1 MWDPESHYQDDF
13 TPGDNQDHAATTS
26 SSAGGGNGQ
35 MVIDGTHIG
44 AVNGVMGSNA
54 ASLGGEVH
62 QAQFNPSGVRV
73 KASDWERYAEGLSLR
88 QEEALAE
95 VKRLVSDAVV
105 VGEDAHDSSGEKYS
119 SISHQDGKEKR
130 EEERGEDGGSARSGV
145 DAVLQTRSEFY
156 KWFSELEL
164 TRASEA
170 EAKYKGHAEALEKHI
185 DVCNDMLR
193 TIDEVLDIFAGLRAT
208 QQTISDRTD
217 ALKEECDMLVSE
229 REKLS
234 HISDMVHQRLEHFN
248 RLETLSSLFHGPVNA
263 ESSPREILEGLE
275 GLDMSLQFTAKHPE
289 FLESGKYNA
298 KFNNLQSRAMS
309 LVKTYFQ
316 ESVAAAVTESKN
328 TTKMVRGEEQD
339 EKKEP
344 DVDNTEM
351 TLQNV
356 KFRAVLEPKLKE
368 LMGGISKHAQS
379 SPQIESLLKDCTS
392 MYCKAR
398 FQLVRYNLLTEMQ
411 KFGTSIEP
419 LDALKEGSDI
429 VSRSAEVELQ
439 LYRQIFSGVSSS
451 EAAASLSLLF
461 DSMCILLSAIVEPM
475 IYASKSNGLDGLC
488 KVNAFISSLVTN
500 KASAP
505 VFGVQSMKKLLE
517 EVEEVVVAE
526 AKSTCKKKIL
536 AAGFSEER
544 LEVLDS
550 EAQEFAKSASPPLNM
565 ESCAEMRSHVI
576 DFRPVSEVVDL
587 LNQVYPAV
595 GKEKFVELCRGI
607 LPDVLDRVHQAS
619 ESCTDSHGETIGAIF
634 NLRQLALLAE
644 CLDAFH
650 VDFSVVPTKS
660 SLAQFGH
667 RLTNQIPI
675 LSSFTSGASRKSE
688 VDVHADLTN
697 KLQVARDFCIL
708 TCSQEVINPL
718 LSFLTKVTA
727 ARVTADGGEKKE
739 IKQHAFASVER
750 VTHLCQSVT
759 ETVEGPLFRNLILLA
774 ILMTD
779 KELSVIMK
787 TIHENV
793 MDAYSQLETIIQEEY
808 TAEEADTIRL
818 PTRDTV
824 ERILPVV

>member
-1 MWDPESHYQDDF
+1 
-13 TPGDNQDHAATTS
+13 
-26 SSAGGGNGQ
+26 
-35 MVIDGTHIG
+35 
-44 AVNGVMGSNA
+44 
-54 ASLGGEVH
+54 
-62 QAQFNPSGVRV
+62 
-73 KASDWERYAEGLSLR
+73 
-88 QEEALAE
+88 
-95 VKRLVSDAVV
+95 
-105 VGEDAHDSSGEKYS
+105 
-119 SISHQDGKEKR
+119 
-130 EEERGEDGGSARSGV
+130 
-145 DAVLQTRSEFY
+145 
-156 KWFSELEL
+156 
-164 TRASEA
+164 
-170 EAKYKGHAEALEKHI
+170 
-185 DVCNDMLR
+185 
-193 TIDEVLDIFAGLRAT
+193 
-208 QQTISDRTD
+208 
-217 ALKEECDMLVSE
+217 
-229 REKLS
+229 
-234 HISDMVHQRLEHFN
+234 
-248 RLETLSSLFHGPVNA
+248 
-263 ESSPREILEGLE
+263 
-275 GLDMSLQFTAKHPE
+275 
-289 FLESGKYNA
+289 
-298 KFNNLQSRAMS
+298 
-309 LVKTYFQ
+309 
-316 ESVAAAVTESKN
+316 
-328 TTKMVRGEEQD
+328 
-339 EKKEP
+339 
-344 DVDNTEM
+344 
-351 TLQNV
+351 
-356 KFRAVLEPKLKE
+356 
-368 LMGGISKHAQS
+368 
-379 SPQIESLLKDCTS
+379 
-392 MYCKAR
+392 
-398 FQLVRYNLLTEMQ
+398 
-411 KFGTSIEP
+411 
-419 LDALKEGSDI
+419 
-429 VSRSAEVELQ
+429 
-439 LYRQIFSGVSSS
+439 
-451 EAAASLSLLF
+451 
-461 DSMCILLSAIVEPM
+461 M

-517 EVEEVVVAE
+517 EVEEVVVGE

-536 AAGFSEER
+536 AAGLSEER

-550 EAQEFAKSASPPLNM
+550 DAQEFAKSASPPLNM

-660 SLAQFGH
+660 N
-667 RLTNQIPI
+667 LT
-675 LSSFTSGASRKSE
+675 K
-688 VDVHADLTN
+688 

>member
-1 MWDPESHYQDDF
+1 MRFWY
-13 TPGDNQDHAATTS
+13 TYRCNT
-26 SSAGGGNGQ
+26 
-35 MVIDGTHIG
+35 
-44 AVNGVMGSNA
+44 
-54 ASLGGEVH
+54 
-62 QAQFNPSGVRV
+62 FNCLQ
-73 KASDWERYAEGLSLR
+73 ASDWERYAEGLSLR

-95 VKRLVSDAVV
+95 VKRLVSDVV
-105 VGEDAHDSSGEKYS
+105 VAGEDAHDSSGDTYAS
-119 SISHQDGKEKR
+119 MQNQDSKEKR
-130 EEERGEDGGSARSGV
+130 EEEGGEDGGSKRSGT
-145 DAVLQTRSEFY
+145 DAVLHTRSEFY

-234 HISDMVHQRLEHFN
+234 HISDMVHQRLAHFN

-275 GLDMSLQFTAKHPE
+275 GLDTSLQFTAKHPE

-298 KFNNLQSRAMS
+298 KFKNLQSRAMS

-328 TTKMVRGEEQD
+328 TTKMVRGEE
-339 EKKEP
+339 EGEEGKEH
-344 DVDNTEM
+344 DVDNAEM

-379 SPQIESLLKDCTS
+379 SPQIGSLLKDCTS
-392 MYCKAR
+392 VYCKAR

-411 KFGTSIEP
+411 KFGSSIEP

-488 KVNAFISSLVTN
+488 TVNAFISSLVTN

-526 AKSTCKKKIL
+526 AKSTCKKSIL
-536 AAGFSEER
+536 GSGVSEER

-565 ESCAEMRSHVI
+565 KACAEMQSHII
-576 DFRPVSEVVDL
+576 DFQPVSRVVDL
-587 LNQVYPAV
+587 LKQVYPAV
-595 GKEKFVELCRGI
+595 RKEKLVELCRGV
-607 LPDVLDRVHQAS
+607 LPDVVDRVHRAS
-619 ESCTDSHGETIGAIF
+619 EVCTDTHGETIGAIF
-634 NLRQLALLAE
+634 NLRQLALLTE
-644 CLDAFH
+644 CLDSFD
-650 VDFSVVPTKS
+650 VDFTIIPTKS
-660 SLAQFGH
+660 SLAKFGH

-688 VDVHADLTN
+688 VDVHADLT
-697 KLQVARDFCIL
+697 KKVQVARDFCIL

-727 ARVTADGGEKKE
+727 ARVTAGGEEKKE
-739 IKQHAFASVER
+739 IKQHAFASVDR

-759 ETVEGPLFRNLILLA
+759 ETVEGPLFRNLVMLA
-774 ILMTD
+774 ILMTE
-779 KELSVIMK
+779 KEVSTVMK

-808 TAEEADTIRL
+808 TTEEAEAIHL
-818 PTRDTV
+818 PSRDTV
-824 ERILPVV
+824 ERILPAV

>member
-1 MWDPESHYQDDF
+1 
-13 TPGDNQDHAATTS
+13 
-26 SSAGGGNGQ
+26 

-62 QAQFNPSGVRV
+62 HAQFNPSGVRV

-328 TTKMVRGEEQD
+328 TTKM
-339 EKKEP
+339 
-344 DVDNTEM
+344 
-351 TLQNV
+351 NV

-419 LDALKEGSDI
+419 LEALKEGSDI

-439 LYRQIFSGVSSS
+439 LYRQYS
-451 EAAASLSLLF
+451 
-461 DSMCILLSAIVEPM
+461 
-475 IYASKSNGLDGLC
+475 
-488 KVNAFISSLVTN
+488 
-500 KASAP
+500 
-505 VFGVQSMKKLLE
+505 
-517 EVEEVVVAE
+517 
-526 AKSTCKKKIL
+526 
-536 AAGFSEER
+536 
-544 LEVLDS
+544 
-550 EAQEFAKSASPPLNM
+550 
-565 ESCAEMRSHVI
+565 
-576 DFRPVSEVVDL
+576 
-587 LNQVYPAV
+587 V
-595 GKEKFVELCRGI
+595 GE
-607 LPDVLDRVHQAS
+607 
-619 ESCTDSHGETIGAIF
+619 
-634 NLRQLALLAE
+634 
-644 CLDAFH
+644 
-650 VDFSVVPTKS
+650 
-660 SLAQFGH
+660 
-667 RLTNQIPI
+667 
-675 LSSFTSGASRKSE
+675 
-688 VDVHADLTN
+688 
-697 KLQVARDFCIL
+697 
-708 TCSQEVINPL
+708 
-718 LSFLTKVTA
+718 
-727 ARVTADGGEKKE
+727 
-739 IKQHAFASVER
+739 
-750 VTHLCQSVT
+750 
-759 ETVEGPLFRNLILLA
+759 
-774 ILMTD
+774 
-779 KELSVIMK
+779 
-787 TIHENV
+787 
-793 MDAYSQLETIIQEEY
+793 
-808 TAEEADTIRL
+808 
-818 PTRDTV
+818 
-824 ERILPVV
+824 